1 MLGIKNYTNMSQNA
15 INVSERF
22 KFKFLGVVCLQTP
35 QKRDV
40 NLQHIVLVIQ
50 TSFNSVIL
58 SVQINIYYIL

>member
-22 KFKFLGVVCLQTP
+22 KFKFFRGSMPANPT
-35 QKRDV
+35 KGDV

-50 TSFNSVIL
+50 TSFNSVVL